1 MDHSEQKV
9 SSEEVGQMNMSMN
22 KMSVELDKV
31 FFKVNLTLLSTQGCT
46 SSKSQQMSTKGRN
59 IYRSAKKSAILSQG
73 QQFLQLSQKAI
84 SKNYIC

>member
-31 FFKVNLTLLSTQGCT
+31 FFKVNLTLLSIQGCT
-46 SSKSQQMSTKGRN
+46 SSKCQQKVEIFIGQPKSQQ
-59 IYRSAKKSAILSQG
+59 
-73 QQFLQLSQKAI
+73 F
-84 SKNYIC
+84 